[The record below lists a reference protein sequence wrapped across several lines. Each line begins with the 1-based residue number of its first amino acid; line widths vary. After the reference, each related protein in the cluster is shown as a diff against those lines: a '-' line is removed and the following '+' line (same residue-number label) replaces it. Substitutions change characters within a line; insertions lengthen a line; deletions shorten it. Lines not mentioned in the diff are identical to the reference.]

1 MKNEKD
7 ILMMNNILNDLKYTG
22 IGDRDSKRKTF
33 FTITLPNLVEDSQN
47 RTFDEITDD
56 SDDLRGEGVKIIIP
70 SNINDIYT
78 KLEKL
83 LGFKLSGHPD
93 TLTEARN
100 LTDEIY
106 QRGEIQNEQQYR
118 NALNKLSTL

>member
-1 MKNEKD
+1 MVKEIQK
-7 ILMMNNILNDLKYTG
+7 
-22 IGDRDSKRKTF
+22 KTF

-56 SDDLRGEGVKIIIP
+56 SDDLRGERVKTIIP

-78 KLEKL
+78 KLEIL
-83 LGFKLSGHPD
+83 LGLKLSGLTD

-106 QRGEIQNEQQYR
+106 QRGELQNEQQYR
-118 NALNKLSTL
+118 NALNKFSNPIKWNNHVNY